1 MSERE
6 GDVKDEKEVDKER
19 DGEGQIVGRWERE

>member
-6 GDVKDEKEVDKER
+6 GDVEDEKEVDKER
-19 DGEGQIVGRWERE
+19 DGEGQIVGERE